1 MHPLR
6 GLIAKGLHQVLHDE
20 IQNLSL
26 ELNQVIVRN
35 EALKADN
42 ASLLQRWVDH
52 QNEAAARMN
61 SANSF
66 YEDMRRKGW
75 KDGKDDPAST
85 DASSTTGSG
94 NESTTSADEDP
105 FFNLQDHPPQKSN
118 GPRLNPNG

>member
-1 MHPLR
+1 MSTLF
-6 GLIAKGLHQVLHDE
+6 QVLHDE
-20 IQNLSL
+20 IQSLNL

-52 QNEAAARMN
+52 QNEAATRMN

-66 YEDMRRKGW
+66 YEDMRKKGW
-75 KDGKDDPAST
+75 KDGKDDRAST

-94 NESTTSADEDP
+94 NGSTTSADEDP
-105 FFNLQDHPPQKSN
+105 FLSLQDHPPQTSN